1 MRAAAPGDVQY
12 AGWRYPANHQAGEG
26 LYVRIHHNNDYH
38 TIYGHMSV
46 LHVRTDDEDICEADE
61 FSCILGVSG
70 STGSST
76 GPHLHFE
83 LEPPGSTR
91 SVNPYGWIGGAGS
104 DPWENETRN
113 HPETYGFPHISYDL
127 WLRYPSITNG
137 DVFPSGAPLTAPPIN
152 ENEPGAFTVDDGDTG
167 FIESPAGC
175 WTVDNTSGWAGD
187 HCWRNVPL
195 GDPGNCTA
203 TWNFPG
209 TPGQYNVFV
218 YVPNNHATTD
228 AAQYTIRHTESP
240 DRPWSKQSVWAA
252 VDQFDYPNIYHS
264 SWTYVGT
271 YYFNNQHGTDYVRL
285 EAQSLNAITDTMVAA
300 DAVRFAPVVY
310 RTYLP
315 LVMKRWPP
323 IPDTPVLNPINN
335 PNGSSGYTVSW
346 QAAYLASTY
355 ILQEATN
362 ANFTGA
368 VTRYSGTGTS
378 WTASGK
384 APGTYYYRVKATNS
398 WGDSGWSNTQQ
409 TTVWPTTMTFYSV
422 ADSMVQLG
430 YPTSNFGS
438 LSDMRAGYYGSSQA
452 MCSLVRFNLSG
463 IPSGTPIGQAKLW
476 LYMNSSYDPQNIPR
490 IIAVYRVTTAWTES
504 NVTWNTQPG
513 YSSMYY
519 NVVSIPHAA
528 FGWYSVDITN
538 LMREWVNG
546 QYSNYGIWL
555 FGNESPIDQNFRGF
569 STREGAANRRPYLA
583 VTYDVGT
590 STLQSNPEAVFIS
603 PLSTPE
609 TPLDALKTL
618 PVSGEVTPLLSPIP
632 TPRLP

>member
-1 MRAAAPGDVQY
+1 
-12 AGWRYPANHQAGEG
+12 
-26 LYVRIHHNNDYH
+26 
-38 TIYGHMSV
+38 
-46 LHVRTDDEDICEADE
+46 
-61 FSCILGVSG
+61 
-70 STGSST
+70 
-76 GPHLHFE
+76 
-83 LEPPGSTR
+83 
-91 SVNPYGWIGGAGS
+91 
-104 DPWENETRN
+104 
-113 HPETYGFPHISYDL
+113 
-127 WLRYPSITNG
+127 
-137 DVFPSGAPLTAPPIN
+137 
-152 ENEPGAFTVDDGDTG
+152 
-167 FIESPAGC
+167 
-175 WTVDNTSGWAGD
+175 
-187 HCWRNVPL
+187 
-195 GDPGNCTA
+195 
-203 TWNFPG
+203 
-209 TPGQYNVFV
+209 
-218 YVPNNHATTD
+218 
-228 AAQYTIRHTESP
+228 
-240 DRPWSKQSVWAA
+240 
-252 VDQFDYPNIYHS
+252 
-264 SWTYVGT
+264 
-271 YYFNNQHGTDYVRL
+271 
-285 EAQSLNAITDTMVAA
+285 
-300 DAVRFAPVVY
+300 
-310 RTYLP
+310 
-315 LVMKRWPP
+315 
-323 IPDTPVLNPINN
+323 VLNPINN

-378 WTASGK
+378 WTASGT